1 MVWSFVYVA
10 LCRLLQLVALLCR
23 SERSKE
29 LEILLLR
36 HELAILR
43 RRPRRAPIRPVD
55 RVILERSRGRYRGAP
70 GQAVG
75 ESGDGSA
82 LASPA
87 GQAAVDVG
95 WGSRRIVGELR
106 GLGIS
111 ISATSVRT
119 ILIRHG
125 LPLSPQRDELSWQR
139 ERIRRALDRQRASR
153 VPRSAGH
160 LQPVLARARA
170 SRLCPSLRM

>member
-87 GQAAVDVG
+87 GQAAVDVFAQKPG
-95 WGSRRIVGELR
+95 AAAARSSATGARCSTRTREP
-106 GLGIS
+106 GLG
-111 ISATSVRT
+111 
-119 ILIRHG
+119 
-125 LPLSPQRDELSWQR
+125 LPADR
-139 ERIRRALDRQRASR
+139 RRAARPRHLDF
-153 VPRSAGH
+153 GH
-160 LQPVLARARA
+160 IGADDPHPPWAAAVAAA
-170 SRLCPSLRM
+170 